1 MVFLKLQ
8 PYIQASIAPRANH
21 KLLFK
26 YYGPFR
32 VVAKVRETTYKLDL
46 PAGSTI
52 HLVFHVSLLRKMLT
66 DGMPTSS
73 TLPSD
78 TDHLAI
84 PFKIMSTRW
93 RKKANAVVEQV
104 LVQWT
109 SGDAGSATWED
120 REELTSRFPRALAWG
135 QAGSQGGG
143 GVSIPNDGSVH
154 SKGDDMDDGGE
165 TDHSNIR
172 IQQEERRTTRPMKP
186 NRKYVGPTWVQ

>member
-1 MVFLKLQ
+1 
-8 PYIQASIAPRANH
+8 
-21 KLLFK
+21 
-26 YYGPFR
+26 
-32 VVAKVRETTYKLDL
+32 
-46 PAGSTI
+46 
-52 HLVFHVSLLRKMLT
+52 MLT

-78 TDHLAI
+78 TDHLAV
-84 PFKIMSTRW
+84 PFKILSTRW

-120 REELTSRFPRALAWG
+120 REELTSRFPRAPAWG

-154 SKGDDMDDGGE
+154 SKSDDMDDGGE

-172 IQQEERRTTRPMKP
+172 SQHEERRTTRPMKP